1 MLIKLGDKEA
11 KAREDERGEGGG
23 VLSLLSYQKA
33 NAQQALKPNKKWERQ
48 QIVK

>member
-11 KAREDERGEGGG
+11 KAREDEGG

>member
-11 KAREDERGEGGG
+11 KPREDERGEG

-33 NAQQALKPNKKWERQ
+33 SAQQALKPNKKWERQ

>member
-11 KAREDERGEGGG
+11 KAREDEGGWG
-23 VLSLLSYQKA
+23 GLSLFSYQKA